1 MKLAEIKNMTKLE
14 LIEFLDLYGV
24 EVYPDEAKRK
34 ILAKAMD
41 LFWSINDNNKGF
53 FTESVQG
60 NY

>member
-1 MKLAEIKNMTKLE
+1 MKLSEIKNMTKLE

-24 EVYPDEAKRK
+24 EVYPDESKRK

-41 LFWSINDNNKGF
+41 LFWSINDYNKGF